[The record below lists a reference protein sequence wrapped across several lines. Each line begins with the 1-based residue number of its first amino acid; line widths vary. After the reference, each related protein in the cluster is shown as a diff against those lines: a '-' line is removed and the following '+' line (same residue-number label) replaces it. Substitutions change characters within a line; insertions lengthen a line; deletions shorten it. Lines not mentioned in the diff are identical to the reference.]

1 MVAFVSCCLLIHK
14 PMMTIDK
21 ICNRQ
26 VVTVVREAKVT
37 DAARLMRHHHVGD
50 VILVEDRDG
59 KRVPFGI
66 LTDRDI
72 AIAVV
77 AEGIDPDEVSVGEVV
92 QADVVTGSSEASV
105 AEIVE
110 SMRRHGVRRI
120 PIVNEQGELAGI
132 VTADDVVEF
141 VAREMAAAADL
152 SQRRSTGEPRTSAE
166 LAAATADDILR
177 HLARETV
184 ALAKM
189 ISREQMQ
196 EMEQRRIR

>member
-1 MVAFVSCCLLIHK
+1 MIA
-14 PMMTIDK
+14 IDK

-26 VVTVVREAKVT
+26 VVAVARGAKVT
-37 DAARLMRHHHVGD
+37 EAARMMRSHHVGD
-50 VILVEDRDG
+50 VVLVEDRDG
-59 KRVPFGI
+59 KRVPCGI

-92 QADVVTGSSEASV
+92 RADVVTGSSEASV

-120 PIVNEQGELAGI
+120 PIVDKQGELAGI

-152 SQRRSTGEPRTSAE
+152 SQQRSAGEPRTSAE
-166 LAAATADDILR
+166 LAASAAEDGFRYLT
-177 HLARETV
+177 REIV

-189 ISREQMQ
+189 ILREQKQ
-196 EMEQRRIR
+196 EVEQRPIR

>member
-1 MVAFVSCCLLIHK
+1 
-14 PMMTIDK
+14 MMTIDK

-26 VVTVVREAKVT
+26 VVTVGRAAKVT

-50 VILVEDRDG
+50 VVLVEERDG

-120 PIVNEQGELAGI
+120 PIVNRQGELAGI
-132 VTADDVVEF
+132 VTADDVVDF

-166 LAAATADDILR
+166 LAAAAADDILR